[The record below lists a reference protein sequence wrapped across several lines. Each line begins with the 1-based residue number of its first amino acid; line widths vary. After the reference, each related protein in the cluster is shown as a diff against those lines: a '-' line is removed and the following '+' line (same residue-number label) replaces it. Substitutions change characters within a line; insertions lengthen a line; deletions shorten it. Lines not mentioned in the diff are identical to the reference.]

1 MIRQRIGLGALDPQA
16 LFFPLNT
23 RLWAAPILCRARAVW
38 WRLTIPTKLS
48 LLGGLQGLRDL
59 CTHSQFLPAV
69 SWMALNRNS
78 IVKVQLLKGM
88 KITQIVGFASMLS
101 GSDRNQQPTNVGAKM
116 MKERERVIV
125 NIQVFYGLL
134 KCSYPSTF
142 WFLSQGKATP
152 VI

>member
-1 MIRQRIGLGALDPQA
+1 MGLDALDPQA

-23 RLWAAPILCRARAVW
+23 RLWGAPIPCGARAVW
-38 WRLTIPTKLS
+38 WWLRIPTKLS

-59 CTHSQFLPAV
+59 CTHSQSLPAV
-69 SWMALNRNS
+69 SWMALDRNS
-78 IVKVQLLKGM
+78 ILKVQLLKGM

-101 GSDRNQQPTNVGAKM
+101 GSDRNHQPTNVGAKK
-116 MKERERVIV
+116 MKERERMIINV
-125 NIQVFYGLL
+125 QVFYGLL

-152 VI
+152 VIWTL